1 MDDLQKKI
9 IYPAQVENNQ
19 DPMMLGRIR
28 AYPLDRN
35 VRAALEG
42 FQFDPVRD
50 LWGPKD
56 PFVCSP
62 LLPQFFSQVPEVKE
76 RVNLI
81 YQNSLHPYQDIYY
94 VQGSFSSP
102 MSFPV
107 ENLQA
112 SNKFTSLG
120 DRVKGLLTL
129 KNNDGSLKNQQSF
142 GIFPEPGDNAILGRG
157 AADVIV
163 KKDTV
168 LLRSKKTNDLNVKR
182 FPIPNDRRG
191 FLQLSGFDNKVV
203 QGPKKTLLKTQS
215 VNVPTQKL
223 VEWNIQNPE
232 NTQDAFTGQIR
243 LYSLKPL
250 GKVYTD
256 IISYSSDLEDV
267 KFLEYYEDF
276 IGLSLA
282 DTVLKINN
290 FIKGVNE
297 GKIVNGPQLSGQFP
311 FVYRPAA
318 FMRNILDN
326 YDTVQTQINGIQ
338 YSNVLSITNQVT
350 LNAGLG
356 SLSYKFALVRTKNE
370 IGRPIKIDF
379 EDIQTKESTP
389 LSTTVGLFGSDTLYL
404 LSHLSNKKVN
414 FENSIY
420 GFTQQQIEELIHPNT
435 SSMVR
440 GEELIEL
447 LNLIVRFLTTH
458 VHALP
463 GVPPVPVGTDGTQV
477 NQILF
482 ELQNAANKILNPNIR
497 IN

>member
-42 FQFDPVRD
+42 FQFDPVKD

-81 YQNSLHPYQDIYY
+81 YQNSIHPYQDIYY
-94 VQGSFSSP
+94 VQASFSSP

-120 DRVKGLLTL
+120 DRVQGLLNL
-129 KNNDGSLKNQQSF
+129 KNNDGSFKNQQSY
-142 GIFPEPGDNAILGRG
+142 GIFPEPGDNALLGRG

-168 LLRSKKTNDLNVKR
+168 LLRAKKTNDLNVKR

-191 FLQLSGFDNKVV
+191 FLQISGFDNKVV
-203 QGPKKTLLKTQS
+203 QGPKKTLIKTQN
-215 VNVPTQKL
+215 VNVAVQKL

-232 NTQDAFTGQIR
+232 NTQNAFTGQIR

-256 IISYSSDLEDV
+256 VISYNSDLEDV

-276 IGLSLA
+276 VGLSL
-282 DTVLKINN
+282 DETVSKINT

-297 GKIVNGPQLSGQFP
+297 GKILNGPSLTSQFP
-311 FVYRPAA
+311 FVYRPAT
-318 FMRNILDN
+318 FTRNILDN
-326 YDTVQTQINGIQ
+326 YNNVQSQVSTTE
-338 YSNVLSITNQVT
+338 YSNILSITNQVT

-356 SLSYKFALVRTKNE
+356 ASSYKFAIVRTKNE

-379 EDIQTKESTP
+379 EEVQTKETTP
-389 LSTTVGLFGSDTLYL
+389 LQSTVALLGSDTVYL
-404 LSHLSNKKVN
+404 LSPLSNKKVN

-420 GFTQQQIEELIHPNT
+420 GFSQQQIEELVHPNT
-435 SSMVR
+435 SSSVR

-458 VHALP
+458 VHPLP